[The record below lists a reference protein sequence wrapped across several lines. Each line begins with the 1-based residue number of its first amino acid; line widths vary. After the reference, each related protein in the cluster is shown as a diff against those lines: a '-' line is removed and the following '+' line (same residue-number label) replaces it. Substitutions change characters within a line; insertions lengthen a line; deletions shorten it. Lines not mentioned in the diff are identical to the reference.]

1 PSPLFPI
8 PTVRTLAASSRA
20 LPVLPAPRP
29 PLEASPSV
37 VHGQSKRPPPLP
49 FHARARFLLEPT
61 SRFERDGVEGQEEEP
76 EACAL
81 AALRRPPDRRG
92 QGFPAAGGER
102 AEDPGEAA
110 ARGAGEHGHRPV
122 HRPHP
127 PRLLRGPDARSVS
140 LSRAQRSAGGA
151 MGLVLIQS
159 LLVWLIFAGFF
170 QQFGAVKRVR
180 IARNRKTGKSKH
192 YGFIE
197 FENPEVSTCVGIYQI
212 IRAHCMF
219 VACLQIPGMFLVY
232 QVAKIVA
239 DEMNNYLLFE
249 HTLQIAPV
257 PLEKVHAKLWK
268 GVRKGFVPVDRVA
281 IERNKLSKDKTVE
294 EHKRMLEGIVKRDE
308 NRRKRIKAA
317 GIDYEC
323 PPLIGSVQPS
333 AKKIKFDED

>member
-1 PSPLFPI
+1 I

-197 FENPEVSTCVGIYQI
+197 FENPEV
-212 IRAHCMF
+212 
-219 VACLQIPGMFLVY
+219 
-232 QVAKIVA
+232 AKIVA

-323 PPLIGSVQPS
+323 PPLIGSVQP
-333 AKKIKFDED
+333 

>member
-1 PSPLFPI
+1 MGLRDKKRNQRRVLSRRSAGP
-8 PTVRTLAASSRA
+8 RTGEGKDFL
-20 LPVLPAPRP
+20 
-29 PLEASPSV
+29 PLEGKEQRIREKQQP
-37 VHGQSKRPPPLP
+37 
-49 FHARARFLLEPT
+49 
-61 SRFERDGVEGQEEEP
+61 EEP
-76 EACAL
+76 ENTATVL
-81 AALRRPPDRRG
+81 YIGHIPH
-92 QGFPAAGGER
+92 GFY
-102 AEDPGEAA
+102 ED
-110 ARGAGEHGHRPV
+110 
-122 HRPHP
+122 
-127 PRLLRGPDARSVS
+127 
-140 LSRAQRSAGGA
+140 Q
-151 MGLVLIQS
+151 MQ
-159 LLVWLIFAGFF
+159 GFF

-281 IERNKLSKDKTVE
+281 IERNKLSKVIAND
-294 EHKRMLEGIVKRDE
+294 
-308 NRRKRIKAA
+308 NWN
-317 GIDYEC
+317 
-323 PPLIGSVQPS
+323 
-333 AKKIKFDED
+333 AKV

>member
-1 PSPLFPI
+1 
-8 PTVRTLAASSRA
+8 
-20 LPVLPAPRP
+20 PAPRP

-127 PRLLRGPDARSVS
+127 PRLLRGPDAR
-140 LSRAQRSAGGA
+140 
-151 MGLVLIQS
+151 
-159 LLVWLIFAGFF
+159 GFF

-197 FENPEVSTCVGIYQI
+197 FENPE
-212 IRAHCMF
+212 
-219 VACLQIPGMFLVY
+219 
-232 QVAKIVA
+232 VAKIVA